1 MEKWELAYKDRQQGM
16 KYKEIAEKYGV
27 SINTV
32 KAWKSRKWN
41 KQDQTSNLPP
51 KKVAHKKE
59 KGCTQKKLQ
68 SVAEVEEG
76 DELKDE
82 HQLFCLLYLKYKFNA
97 TKAYQEVYGV
107 DYKTASSNA
116 WRLMGYD
123 GVNKEIKRLKSEIK
137 NNIHVEIED
146 LIQEYVNQFSADITD
161 IVKVDLTEYEVRDK
175 AGNKLKTK
183 EGEQVI
189 GRLNDVYVESSDNF
203 DGSLVKKISQGKDGI
218 SVELYDKQKAMSEL
232 MKYLAPDKLKDAQ
245 IRKAEAEANIT
256 EHEANKITNSN
267 AGNDLLKALLD
278 VKSGGDG
285 SGSVEV

>member
-16 KYKEIAEKYGV
+16 KYKDIAEKYDV

-41 KQDQTSNLPP
+41 KQDQTSDPPP

-68 SVAEVEEG
+68 HEIDNEES
-76 DELKDE
+76 ETLKDE

-137 NNIHVEIED
+137 NNIHIEIED
-146 LIQEYVNQFSADITD
+146 LLQEYIKQFSADITD
-161 IVKVDLTEYEVRDK
+161 IVKVELSEYEVRDK
-175 AGNKLKTK
+175 QGNKLKTK
-183 EGEQVI
+183 DGEQVI
-189 GRLNDVYVESSDNF
+189 GRFNDVYVESSDSF

-218 SVELYDKQKAMSEL
+218 SVELYDKQKAMNEL
-232 MKYLAPDKLKDAQ
+232 MKYLADDKLKDAQ
-245 IRKAEAEANIT
+245 TRKAEAEAEIAQ
-256 EHEANKITNSN
+256 HEANKLTNSN

>member
-1 MEKWELAYKDRQQGM
+1 M
-16 KYKEIAEKYGV
+16 
-27 SINTV
+27 
-32 KAWKSRKWN
+32 
-41 KQDQTSNLPP
+41 
-51 KKVAHKKE
+51 
-59 KGCTQKKLQ
+59 
-68 SVAEVEEG
+68 
-76 DELKDE
+76 
-82 HQLFCLLYLKYKFNA
+82 
-97 TKAYQEVYGV
+97 
-107 DYKTASSNA
+107 
-116 WRLMGYD
+116 
-123 GVNKEIKRLKSEIK
+123 
-137 NNIHVEIED
+137 
-146 LIQEYVNQFSADITD
+146 IQEYVNQFSADITD

-232 MKYLAPDKLKDAQ
+232 MKFLANDKLKDAQ
-245 IRKAEAEANIT
+245 TRKAEAEANII
-256 EHEANKITNSN
+256 EHEANKLTNSN